1 MTQTAIILDHL
12 SSGKKLTPIDALN
25 EFGCFRL
32 AARIGELR
40 QMGHDITTT
49 IIHDGG
55 SSFAQYSMLQPE
67 FQLTA

>member
-1 MTQTAIILDHL
+1 MNQTATILDHL